1 MALEISSV
9 GAAVKYA
16 VEATAGTRPTTG
28 YTVIPNITTAPE
40 IAMTTDTLDASDLS
54 DAYKR
59 YIPGQQDPGADK
71 TFTANHTEA
80 FITAW
85 ESLVTA
91 AETALAAGKATWFEY
106 VFPNATKSFFWSGM
120 PQDLG
125 TDAVDMNSIHTIS
138 PVVVLSGIAG
148 WASKSTTGG

>member
-28 YTVIPNITTAPE
+28 YTAIPDITKAPD
-40 IAMTTDTLDASDLS
+40 IAMSVESLDASNLSDLS
-54 DAYKR
+54 KR
-59 YIPGQQDPGADK
+59 YVPGQQDPGSDK

-85 ESLVTA
+85 EALVTA
-91 AETALAAGKATWFEY
+91 ATAAIATGKATWFEY
-106 VFPNATKSFFWSGM
+106 SFPSPATKSYFWSGM
-120 PQDLG
+120 PMKIG
-125 TDAVDMNSIHTIS
+125 TDALDMNSIHTIS
-138 PVVVLSGIAG
+138 ATAILSDIDD
-148 WASKSTTGG
+148 WQTKSTTT

>member
-9 GAAVKYA
+9 GASVKYCI
-16 VEATAGTRPTTG
+16 EATAGTRPTTG

-40 IAMTTDTLDASDLS
+40 IAMSVETLDASDLS
-54 DAYKR
+54 DKVKR
-59 YIPGQQDPGADK
+59 YQPGQQDPGGDK

-85 ESLVTA
+85 ETLVAA
-91 AETALAAGKATWFEY
+91 AETAIATGKRCWFEY

-120 PQDLG
+120 PMDLG

-138 PVVVLSGIAG
+138 AVAVLSDIAG
-148 WASKSTTGG
+148 WANQSTTTP

>member
-9 GAAVKYA
+9 GASVKYA
-16 VEATAGTRPTTG
+16 AETTAGTRPTAD

-40 IAMTTDTLDASDLS
+40 IAMSTDSLEASDLS
-54 DAYKR
+54 DTSKR
-59 YIPGQQDPGADK
+59 YIPGQQDPGSDK

-85 ESLVTA
+85 ETLVTA
-91 AETALAAGKATWFEY
+91 YETALAAGKAIWFEY
-106 VFPNATKSFFWSGM
+106 VFPNATKSFFWSGA
-120 PQDLG
+120 PQSLG

-138 PVVVLSGIAG
+138 PVVILSDIAG
-148 WASKSTTGG
+148 WATKSTTT